1 MKKVTTRSIFLPA
14 KKIVLSLSLLLTV
27 AIASA
32 APPDPDPNEE
42 VKTAFK
48 KEFPG
53 AQILSW
59 SDVGELVKATF
70 LFAGYRSEAYFSPE
84 GELQGSI
91 RNIFFSQVPLAVSK
105 SVADRYTNAEVLE
118 VSEITNGN
126 GTRYL
131 LRMETKTRKYK
142 VQMDAG
148 GNILHTERQKK

>member
-1 MKKVTTRSIFLPA
+1 MHIHNIAWIPA
-14 KKIVLSLSLLLTV
+14 KKLVLCFSLLLSVTL
-27 AIASA
+27 ASA
-32 APPDPDPNEE
+32 LPPDPDPNEE
-42 VKTAFK
+42 VKASFK

-53 AQILSW
+53 AKVLSW

-70 LFAGYRSEAYFSPE
+70 LFAGYRSEAYFNAE

-91 RNIFFSQVPLAVSK
+91 RNIFYSQLPLAVTQAVDRRFSD
-105 SVADRYTNAEVLE
+105 ADVLE

-131 LRMETKTRKYK
+131 LRVETKTKKYK

-148 GNILHTERQKK
+148 GNLLNLEKERK